1 MIISA
6 ASVSRTFKVSEDETF
21 LDEKDRDDATGIKS
35 FYEFQTFLHRSSN
48 FEDLDDEDNS
58 SSLDQENQKVTLSSS
73 EQEKGSN
80 FSLQTIGST
89 CGCVAPEA
97 QRDASSSDE
106 KNPSIDLSPKNTPES
121 NIDVV
126 ESENRDRDSSQSNS
140 SSVIDYFSNKTNEN
154 QKSSEPS
161 QSLTHPEGLQSSKLI
176 FNYYTLE
183 VEISLKFAF
192 FGRSKNIIPN
202 LSYFRSTY
210 LFRVHSKSSNPK

>member
-1 MIISA
+1 
-6 ASVSRTFKVSEDETF
+6 
-21 LDEKDRDDATGIKS
+21 
-35 FYEFQTFLHRSSN
+35 
-48 FEDLDDEDNS
+48 
-58 SSLDQENQKVTLSSS
+58 
-73 EQEKGSN
+73 
-80 FSLQTIGST
+80 LQTIGST
-89 CGCVAPEA
+89 CGSVAPEA
-97 QRDASSSDE
+97 QSDASSSDE
-106 KNPSIDLSPKNTPES
+106 KNPSINLSPKNTPES

-140 SSVIDYFSNKTNEN
+140 SNVIDYFSNKTNEN